1 MAFLILYN
9 LGKSC
14 LRLGLIMKLVQA
26 KMVLDHLIQRL
37 TIPINYSPLDPWTQI
52 SHGRL
57 VQPSLDFLS
66 IPESFSGSQDQII
79 QAWSPHPHPQ
89 LFSRGRRK
97 RGASLWEK
105 DSFGEG
111 WGGLIDKFR
120 SLYFLLKRPGNLV
133 SRRVMWLDL
142 YFGGKKKTKNDT
154 RAMYYICLHFCLS
167 CSPA

>member
-1 MAFLILYN
+1 MAFLIPYN

-26 KMVLDHLIQRL
+26 KMVLDHLVQRL

-79 QAWSPHPHPQ
+79 QARSPHPC
-89 LFSRGRRK
+89 RGRRK

-105 DSFGEG
+105 SSFGEE
-111 WGGLIDKFR
+111 WGGLIEKFR

-142 YFGGKKKTKNDT
+142 YFLGEKKKQKTIPEQ
-154 RAMYYICLHFCLS
+154 YITSACIS
-167 CSPA
+167 A